1 MIRNSIFSF
10 FIVFCLFIGFP
21 FCAFGAV
28 YESNSFLFE
37 KALHESRQGN
47 FVDALESWDRFLLS
61 FPTDAVALSNRG
73 NVRLALG
80 DPEGAILDQ
89 TSAIKILPSEAD
101 PYVNRGIAEETL
113 GQWDEA
119 INDYQWVL
127 TREPENASAL
137 YNLGNVVGSV
147 RGDWLQ
153 AKELF
158 NKASIANPGDVMA
171 RSSKA
176 LASYQLNELAQ
187 AEKELRA
194 LIRKYPMF
202 ADARAALT
210 ALLWREGSLGEAE
223 SHWTAVFGLDS
234 RYSEEKWLLNVRRW
248 PSDPINDLMAFLDL
262 ETI

>member
-1 MIRNSIFSF
+1 MRQKIFF
-10 FIVFCLFIGFP
+10 PLFICCLVWVGFP
-21 FCAFGAV
+21 LFAV
-28 YESNSFLFE
+28 EAGNEVNASLFAKALYESKE
-37 KALHESRQGN
+37 GN
-47 FVDALESWDRFLLS
+47 FVDALESWDRFLVS
-61 FPTDAVALSNRG
+61 APTDAAALSNRG

-80 DPEGAILDQ
+80 DSEGAILDQ
-89 TSAIKILPSEAD
+89 TSAIKILPSETD
-101 PYVNRGIAEETL
+101 PYLNRGIAEETL

-171 RSSKA
+171 RSSNA
-176 LASYQLNELAQ
+176 LASYQLNDFAQ
-187 AEKELRA
+187 AEKELRT

-223 SHWTAVFGLDS
+223 SHWTAAIGLDS
-234 RYSEEKWLLNVRRW
+234 RYREEKWLVNVRRW
-248 PSDPINDLMAFLDL
+248 PSDPIHDLKAFLDL
-262 ETI
+262 ESV